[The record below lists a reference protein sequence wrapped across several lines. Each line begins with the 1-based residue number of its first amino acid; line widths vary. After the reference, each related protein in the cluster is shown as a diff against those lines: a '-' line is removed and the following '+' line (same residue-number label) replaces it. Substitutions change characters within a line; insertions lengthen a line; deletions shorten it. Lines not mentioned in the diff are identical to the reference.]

1 MSYPNV
7 RRVLASTLLSLLA
20 ACGGGGAG
28 DSQQPSSQQPEVT
41 VPPAVT
47 TPAAPTTPTTPA
59 NPAAP
64 DATTPPVVQPAPAP
78 APAPVAART
87 FTRSEA
93 SRFLARATF
102 GPNMAAIDALAA
114 SNSDA
119 WFAAQFAKPQTL
131 HRSYIDQML
140 ATQAAG
146 GAKVNYT
153 GFYESFWQQAIQ
165 GEDQLRQ
172 RVAFALSEIFV
183 ISLQNESVRAQVRG
197 SASYVDMLGQHA
209 FGNVRNLL
217 EGVALHPMMGLYL
230 SHLRN
235 QKEAGTRTPDENF
248 AREVMQL
255 FSIGLYQL
263 NADGSLNLSSGKPV
277 DTYAREDVAGLAKV
291 FTGLSWAGP
300 DQASNRFNGSVAD
313 PDRDWKPMQMY
324 AAFHSTSEKRFL
336 GQTISGA
343 SSGEADI
350 KVALDTLF
358 NHPNA
363 APFFSR
369 QLIQRLVTSNPSAA
383 YIGRVSAVFANN
395 GKGVRGDMQAIV
407 RAVLLDA
414 EAMAPAGTSLRTGK
428 LREPLLRLAGWMR
441 AFDAKAG
448 TGRYRIYYLD
458 DPLTGLAQSP
468 LNAASVF
475 NFFRPSYVPPNSA
488 IASAG
493 LVAPEL
499 QVSSEPSVTGYLNFM
514 QEAINTGV
522 GESRE
527 VKPDYAKEL
536 ALAGD
541 ANALVDRIDLL
552 LLNGAMPSR
561 LRSQIVS
568 AVNTITL
575 PAATASNATQIAN
588 AQTNRVKLAIFLAM
602 ASTDYLVQK

>member
-20 ACGGGGAG
+20 ACGGGSGG
-28 DSQQPSSQQPEVT
+28 DSQQPSAQQPEVT
-41 VPPAVT
+41 IPPVA
-47 TPAAPTTPTTPA
+47 TPPTAPTTPTTPE
-59 NPAAP
+59 
-64 DATTPPVVQPAPAP
+64 TTPPPVVQPAPAP

-87 FTRSEA
+87 FTRPEA

-114 SNSDA
+114 SDSEA

-146 GAKVNYT
+146 GAKVSYT
-153 GFYESFWQQAIQ
+153 GMYETFWQQAVR

-172 RVAFALSEIFV
+172 RVAFALSQIFV
-183 ISLQNESVRAQVRG
+183 ISMQNETIRPMVRG
-197 SASYVDMLGQHA
+197 NASYLDMLGQHA

-217 EGVALHPMMGLYL
+217 DGVAMHPMMGIYL

-255 FSIGLYQL
+255 FTIGLYQL

-277 DTYAREDVAGLAKV
+277 DTYTREDVAGLAKV

-324 AAFHSTSEKRFL
+324 PAFHSSSEKRFL

-343 SSGEADI
+343 TGGEADI
-350 KVALDTLF
+350 KLALDTLF

-407 RAVLLDA
+407 RAVLLDP
-414 EAMAPAGTSLRTGK
+414 EALAPAGTSLRTGK
-428 LREPLLRLAGWMR
+428 LREPLLRLANWMR
-441 AFDAKAG
+441 AFDARAPSG
-448 TGRYRIYYLD
+448 VYSIYYLD
-458 DPLTGLAQSP
+458 DPLSGLGQSP
-468 LNAASVF
+468 LNAPSVF
-475 NFFRPSYVPPNSA
+475 NFYRPSYVPPNSA

-493 LVAPEL
+493 LVAPEM
-499 QVSSEPSVTGYLNFM
+499 QITSEPSVTGYLNFM

-522 GESRE
+522 GEAR
-527 VKPDYAKEL
+527 VIKPDYTKEL
-536 ALAGD
+536 ALSGD
-541 ANALVDRIDLL
+541 ASALVERIDLL
-552 LLNGAMPSR
+552 LMNGAMSSR
-561 LRSQIVS
+561 LRGQIVG
-568 AVNTITL
+568 AVNSIAV
-575 PAATASNATQIAN
+575 PVATSANATQVAT
-588 AQTNRVKLAIFLAM
+588 AQANRVKLAIFLTM